1 SRPDHH
7 DPDAGHAAPAG
18 RRHGPGAGGDVAGQ
32 AGAVRA
38 RASLAGQFAS
48 VGEDPTGAENLVMIA
63 RQPGHPRWRAKTR
76 AGELLAAFGLAE
88 AAGRSGRT
96 PAVCA
101 GGWPGRDPE
110 LVFL

>member
-1 SRPDHH
+1 MSPARP
-7 DPDAGHAAPAG
+7 APSA
-18 RRHGPGAGGDVAGQ
+18 
-32 AGAVRA
+32 A

-48 VGEDPTGAENLVMIA
+48 AGEDPTGAENLVMIA

-76 AGELLAAFGLAE
+76 AGELLAAFGLAK

-110 LVFL
+110 LVFLDAASPCPRAGPHARS